1 MSQGYSLVK
10 KSHSENIKFWDCFD
24 KLYEKMPYVSSLYS
38 KFSTFYY
45 QQKSIDEGITFDDLS
60 FILLHDE
67 KPIAGFLGCLIENNG
82 LRYIQNFDLP
92 SLFIESCNGLSTKQR
107 KKYFLLI
114 DDLLSHKVD
123 FRKFIGVSSKNNIS
137 WALDYLITKK
147 NLQGNLK
154 FKREIKLK
162 DSEQKLKS
170 NIRKSYPSLINW
182 GLRELNIEIKD
193 AKNIKLKDIMALR
206 ELHFEE
212 AGRRTRSE
220 RSWIAQF
227 EQIKNTPSFLVNGF
241 LENQLVS
248 SGLFICNKNHCYY
261 GVSAS
266 KRDLFE
272 KPLFHGIM
280 WTAILKA
287 KKSDLN
293 FFETGL
299 EIAKNQEEMFT
310 SKEKQ
315 IALFKSG
322 FGGRLIPEI
331 VVT

>member
-10 KSHSENIKFWDCFD
+10 NCEAEKTKFWNYFD
-24 KLYEKMPYVSSLYS
+24 RIYEDLPYVSSLYS
-38 KFSTFYY
+38 KFSNFYY
-45 QQKSIDEGITFDDLS
+45 EQKCIDEGISYDDLS

-67 KPIAGFLGCLIENNG
+67 KPIAGFLGCLIQNNG
-82 LRYIQNFDLP
+82 SRYIQNFDLP
-92 SLFIESCNGLSTKQR
+92 SFFIENYNGLSPKQR

-114 DDLLSHKVD
+114 DELLTLKVD
-123 FRKFIGVSSKNNIS
+123 FKKFAGVTNTNNIS
-137 WALDYLITKK
+137 WALDYLMTKK
-147 NLQGNLK
+147 NLRGSLK
-154 FKREIKLK
+154 FKREIKLE
-162 DSEQKLKS
+162 DSEKKLKS
-170 NIRKSYPSLINW
+170 NIRKSYHSLINW
-182 GLRELNIEIKD
+182 GLRELNLEVKD
-193 AKNIKLKDIMALR
+193 AKNINLKDIMALR

-220 RSWIAQF
+220 KSWIAQF

-241 LENQLVS
+241 LENKLVT

-266 KRDLFE
+266 KRAFFD
-272 KPLFHGIM
+272 KPLFHAVM

-287 KKSDLN
+287 KKSDIN
-293 FFETGL
+293 FFETGF
-299 EIAKNQEEMFT
+299 EIVNNEEEIF
-310 SKEKQ
+310 SLKQKQ

-322 FGGRLIPEI
+322 FGGRLVPEI